1 MVEYEE
7 SSLTPERANALLAIR
22 DANTFVK
29 ELTGLTGIHASEAL
43 NNARHSWSRLRF
55 ELPPGF
61 KVTCVHVDGG
71 GEGEGE
77 YVERVF
83 CIEHGEQSWHIKTTG
98 SYYSYD
104 GISWSGEFTFCEAR
118 EVVVTQYFDL
128 T

>member
-7 SSLTPERANALLAIR
+7 SSLTPERANELLAIR

-43 NNARHSWSRLRF
+43 NNSYARVRF
-55 ELPPGF
+55 QIADGF
-61 KVTCVHVDGG
+61 SVKRVYAEGG